1 MTRKRILI
9 VEDETLIAADLAG
22 RLEKLGYEVSGIATG
37 GAEALSTAAEN
48 PPDAVLMDITLSDE
62 MNGIDAA
69 AELHGRRGIPVIY
82 LTAHAD
88 IPTLTRARETE
99 PHGIL
104 LKPIRDIDLMSALET
119 AIQRHSLE
127 VRLRAS
133 EEKYRRMV
141 EGISDVIYEV
151 GVEGTISYIS
161 PAITAILGHSPEE
174 ITGENFLRFFHQ
186 DDLARLK
193 MDFDRSLAGNT
204 RPDEYR
210 VIARDGSIRW
220 VRIFDTPVRTE
231 EGVIGLRGVLTD
243 ITDIMDARESMRRSE
258 ERYRILSEISTDA
271 ASSLRLNPDGCFERE
286 WSAGRFIETMGYA
299 LDRLD
304 SFEKWL
310 TIVHP
315 DDIHLFKN
323 ALPGLMQ
330 GHVKTVEARVYAA
343 DGSLKWIRDTV
354 FPYWDEK
361 EGRVVRLVS
370 AVQDI
375 TARKEAEQSLEDEK
389 LRLATTIRD
398 IADGIITVDRGG
410 SITLFNPAAEAIT
423 GWTFGEAA
431 GKSPADIFRLY
442 QAETEEVIPDLFEGL
457 LEGKEGNAALRRARL
472 VARDG
477 AEKQIE
483 FSTTALHERFDL
495 PAGAVLVMRDI
506 TGRMKLENELQKA
519 RKLESVG
526 ELAGGIAH
534 DFNNMLTTVL
544 GNVSLAKM
552 HTEERAEAR
561 RYLENAERAIAQA
574 RELTQQLLTFARGG
588 EPIKERIDIAG
599 LVREAASICLDGRG
613 VLCEFDMPDDLG
625 DIMADRGQMRQVI
638 QNLAINAEQ
647 AMPEGGKVRFSAT
660 RAVIGPGSGLPIPSG
675 EYILL
680 IVEDSGVGIPK
691 TLRERVFDPYF
702 STKQKGS
709 GLGLSIVYSIVK
721 KHGGTILL
729 DSEVG
734 AGTRF
739 HVYLPALISEES
751 NERRKARR

>member
-119 AIQRHSLE
+119 ALQRHSLE

-151 GVEGTISYIS
+151 GAEGTISYIS
-161 PAITAILGHSPEE
+161 PAITAILGYSPEE

-186 DDLARLK
+186 EDLARLK
-193 MDFDRSLAGNT
+193 VDFDRSLAGNT
-204 RPDEYR
+204 RPDDYR

-258 ERYRILSEISTDA
+258 ERYRVLSEISTDA
-271 ASSLRLNPDGCFERE
+271 ASSLRLNPDGGFERE

-330 GHVKTVEARVYAA
+330 GNVKTVEARVYAA

-398 IADGIITVDRGG
+398 IADGIITVDREG
-410 SITLFNPAAEAIT
+410 SITLFIQRRRP
-423 GWTFGEAA
+423 
-431 GKSPADIFRLY
+431 
-442 QAETEEVIPDLFEGL
+442 
-457 LEGKEGNAALRRARL
+457 LR
-472 VARDG
+472 
-477 AEKQIE
+477 
-483 FSTTALHERFDL
+483 
-495 PAGAVLVMRDI
+495 
-506 TGRMKLENELQKA
+506 
-519 RKLESVG
+519 VG
-526 ELAGGIAH
+526 
-534 DFNNMLTTVL
+534 
-544 GNVSLAKM
+544 
-552 HTEERAEAR
+552 
-561 RYLENAERAIAQA
+561 
-574 RELTQQLLTFARGG
+574 
-588 EPIKERIDIAG
+588 
-599 LVREAASICLDGRG
+599 
-613 VLCEFDMPDDLG
+613 
-625 DIMADRGQMRQVI
+625 
-638 QNLAINAEQ
+638 
-647 AMPEGGKVRFSAT
+647 
-660 RAVIGPGSGLPIPSG
+660 PSG
-675 EYILL
+675 RQSE
-680 IVEDSGVGIPK
+680 S
-691 TLRERVFDPYF
+691 LRPIFF
-702 STKQKGS
+702 
-709 GLGLSIVYSIVK
+709 
-721 KHGGTILL
+721 
-729 DSEVG
+729 
-734 AGTRF
+734 ACTR
-739 HVYLPALISEES
+739 LK
-751 NERRKARR
+751 RKR